1 VIPPVITLLGN
12 NPAEI
17 AKGSTYMDVGAIAAD
32 DSLMSIMPDVVE
44 NTVDTSV
51 VGEYRV
57 VYSAH
62 DGAMNF
68 ATSTRVVKVF
78 DPYAPI
84 IPVGPASTTEP
95 VVDIPVSTSTA
106 TSTSN

>member
-1 VIPPVITLLGN
+1 
-12 NPAEI
+12 
-17 AKGSTYMDVGAIAAD
+17 
-32 DSLMSIMPDVVE
+32 
-44 NTVDTSV
+44 
-51 VGEYRV
+51 
-57 VYSAH
+57 
-62 DGAMNF
+62 MNF